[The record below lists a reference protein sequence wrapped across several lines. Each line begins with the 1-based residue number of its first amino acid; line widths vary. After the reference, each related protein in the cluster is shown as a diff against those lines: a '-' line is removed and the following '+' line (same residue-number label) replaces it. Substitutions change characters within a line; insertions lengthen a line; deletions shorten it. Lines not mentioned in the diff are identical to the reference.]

1 MNFEETE
8 TLYNV
13 YRGILRNNQ
22 SFQPGKST
30 AVEYRMDCPEYAE
43 LLQRYPFEK
52 IAGKGTDLQR
62 AIRLLKYLSPR
73 LTHSPWYDG
82 RVPCNALALLE
93 YSLDNPEQGINC
105 LNKSKILEEACLA
118 LGIYARRVRFLPY
131 SPFDFD
137 CHVVT
142 EIYDRA
148 QEKWCMLDPTTNGY
162 LVDEKGM
169 ILSLLEARERM
180 AKTQFVTYYKAT
192 SREKDLQKVYR
203 KNLSKNAYYA
213 KNLFRLQVDAVSQFG
228 ESGSWL
234 NVLPEHFS
242 IREWSIASAEYR
254 LSMAPVYAKEFT
266 DFDEAVQLPRLRA
279 AVERVKAMEEPEAVS
294 AACLTEKPVEA

>member
-8 TLYNV
+8 VLYNV
-13 YRGILRNNQ
+13 YRGILRNNR

-30 AVEYRMDCPEYAE
+30 AVEYRMDCPEYAD
-43 LLQRYPFEK
+43 LLKKYPFEK

-62 AIRLLKYLSPR
+62 AIRVLKYLSPK

-82 RVPCNALALLE
+82 HVDCNALALLD
-93 YSLDNPEQGINC
+93 YSLDKPEQGINC
-105 LNKSKILEEACLA
+105 LNKAKILEEVCLA

-142 EIYDRA
+142 EIYDRT

-162 LVDEKGM
+162 LVDEKGT

-180 AKTQFVTYYKAT
+180 ADTRFVTYCKAT
-192 SREKDLQKVYR
+192 SREKDLQNPAVI
-203 KNLSKNAYYA
+203 
-213 KNLFRLQVDAVSQFG
+213 VDANHSNSNKKYEQQIRIVKDVLHTRRCNKDI
-228 ESGSWL
+228 ESLVKGVMIESYL
-234 NVLPEHFS
+234 EPGNQKIGCGNHVYGKS
-242 IREWSIASAEYR
+242 ITDPCLGWDQTERLIYDIA
-254 LSMAPVYAKEFT
+254 
-266 DFDEAVQLPRLRA
+266 
-279 AVERVKAMEEPEAVS
+279 EE
-294 AACLTEKPVEA
+294 C